1 MRALQ
6 KELEELREDR
16 ARDRDRE
23 HRRQQEHEE
32 ELQILRDRCETLE
45 SERANGGGGVSPLL
59 SPDFPISHKFI
70 KADPQLL
77 RQLQSDMQGLMEEL
91 TELSRRNDEL
101 MTAKDADLAV
111 IHDLDA
117 QCKDYKRKYEVAKTE
132 LRGLKGSCSLGPITR
147 IGLLKV
153 SIHVATSQL
162 FLQPPKTD
170 DNLPMSPDGAVLDIH
185 VTAFVSAVDSLL
197 TAGRSNSPTRVL
209 APMKAVVNAVTAITD
224 DLRQFERRSRSDE
237 VDLDALRS
245 LRDRAEATLSNLVV
259 ATKSHATG
267 AGMSPVSLLDAAAS
281 HVSSTIT
288 EIAKIAFIRRATPA
302 EQEQF
307 HAMQPAT
314 NGHAPG
320 MRSAEEVPSLP
331 RGAPSTGTTP
341 LKNGTGDSIS
351 RIFFGRKGMR
361 GWTGDD
367 EGERRGL
374 SDRSNSSDG
383 SSPPPIF
390 DRQMNGV
397 MSDDSAAQEAP
408 EDAWNELK
416 VQYFYVLDG
425 FVVH

>member
-23 HRRQQEHEE
+23 HGRRQEHEE

-45 SERANGGGGVSPLL
+45 EERGNAGVSVPFSSAYSL
-59 SPDFPISHKFI
+59 SHQSI

-101 MTAKDADLAV
+101 MTAKDADLV
-111 IHDLDA
+111 IIRDLDA
-117 QCKDYKRKYEVAKTE
+117 QCKDYKRKYELAKTE
-132 LRGLKGSCSLGPITR
+132 LRGLKGSYPLGPTNR
-147 IGLLKV
+147 VGFLTTEAY
-153 SIHVATSQL
+153 VATSQL

-170 DNLPMSPDGAVLDIH
+170 DNLPMSQDGAILDIH

-224 DLRQFERRSRSDE
+224 DLRQFERRSQSDG
-237 VDLDALRS
+237 VDHDLLRS
-245 LRDRAEATLSNLVV
+245 LGGRAEATLSNLVV

-288 EIAKIAFIRRATPA
+288 EIAKVAFIRRATPA

-307 HAMQPAT
+307 HAMQPTT
-314 NGHAPG
+314 NGHAFG
-320 MRSAEEVPSLP
+320 LRSPEISSPP
-331 RGAPSTGTTP
+331 RERPPPGTTP
-341 LKNGTGDSIS
+341 LRNGTGDSIS
-351 RIFFGRKGMR
+351 RSFLGRKGSR
-361 GWTGDD
+361 NGTRDN
-367 EGERRGL
+367 ETEKRGL
-374 SDRSNSSDG
+374 SDPSSSSDG
-383 SSPPPIF
+383 SLSPPIF
-390 DRQMNGV
+390 ERRTGRV
-397 MSDDSAAQEAP
+397 MRGDSALQEAP

-416 VQYFYVLDG
+416 VQRFC
-425 FVVH
+425 VVVDFAGR